1 MEDEI
6 DLRIYLNILIRHWRL
21 VVALTLLAGAA
32 ALVATWLLPPRYQAK
47 AVIVITRPLYQFQF
61 SSAIQNLPETTQQSL
76 GGKAALDLATSD
88 AVLQQV
94 LDQVGQDLLLQERNL
109 VFLRETLKATAG
121 SDPSIIYLSVT
132 NHEPQRAT
140 RLVNAWAELYVRQ
153 VNELYGQSGEQ
164 LEFFEGQ
171 LAQAKSDLDK
181 ADQALVDFQKRNN
194 TAVLQAQLSAK
205 QQALSNYLGMNESL
219 ELLLQNVKSLQDQL
233 ARQPASTASTLGDD
247 LAVLSLQINALNAQ
261 SGIPIQL
268 QLPSTGT
275 LSNKTVSQQSAY
287 LADLAKTIEA
297 KQVEVKKQAEALPI
311 EIRAL
316 QGQIQESRTEE
327 TRLTRQRDLAQTV
340 YTNLAQKVEET
351 RIAAQQ
357 TSGRARWASRAAAP
371 EEPINKRFLVNTTM
385 GVALGLLVG
394 VMGAF
399 AVEYFREVPAMSG
412 ESQVSSNV

>member
-1 MEDEI
+1 
-6 DLRIYLNILIRHWRL
+6 
-21 VVALTLLAGAA
+21 
-32 ALVATWLLPPRYQAK
+32 
-47 AVIVITRPLYQFQF
+47 
-61 SSAIQNLPETTQQSL
+61 
-76 GGKAALDLATSD
+76 
-88 AVLQQV
+88 
-94 LDQVGQDLLLQERNL
+94 
-109 VFLRETLKATAG
+109 
-121 SDPSIIYLSVT
+121 
-132 NHEPQRAT
+132 
-140 RLVNAWAELYVRQ
+140 
-153 VNELYGQSGEQ
+153 
-164 LEFFEGQ
+164 
-171 LAQAKSDLDK
+171 
-181 ADQALVDFQKRNN
+181 
-194 TAVLQAQLSAK
+194 
-205 QQALSNYLGMNESL
+205 
-219 ELLLQNVKSLQDQL
+219 
-233 ARQPASTASTLGDD
+233 
-247 LAVLSLQINALNAQ
+247 
-261 SGIPIQL
+261 
-268 QLPSTGT
+268 
-275 LSNKTVSQQSAY
+275 VSQQSAY